1 MDNDYLFR
9 ILIPLLEKVGF
20 VEFTSIVNNGSK
32 VDIKLSSIAPYRCAI
47 SVTGDKSFTVYTNP
61 VDLCSMLWYLL
72 STRGYVYLVRDI
84 NAMRKDLEKEKG
96 TN

>member
-1 MDNDYLFR
+1 MDDDYLFR
-9 ILIPLLEKVGF
+9 ILIPVLERVGF

-32 VDIKLSSIAPYRCAI
+32 VDIKLSFIAPYRYAI
-47 SVTGDKSFTVYTNP
+47 SVIGDRSFTVYINP

-72 STRGYVYLVRDI
+72 STEGYVHLVQDI
-84 NAMRKDLEKEKG
+84 NAMRKDLEKG

>member
-1 MDNDYLFR
+1 MLR
-9 ILIPLLEKVGF
+9 GL
-20 VEFTSIVNNGSK
+20 SHNN
-32 VDIKLSSIAPYRCAI
+32 L
-47 SVTGDKSFTVYTNP
+47 
-61 VDLCSMLWYLL
+61 VDLLKMLWYLL

>member
-20 VEFTSIVNNGSK
+20 VNLTSIVNNGSK
-32 VDIKLSSIAPYRCAI
+32 VDIKLSFIAPYRCAI
-47 SVTGDKSFTVYTNP
+47 SVIGDRSFTVYTNP
-61 VDLCSMLWYLL
+61 VDLGSMLWYLL
-72 STRGYVYLVRDI
+72 STEGYVHLVQDI
-84 NAMRKDLEKEKG
+84 NAMRKDLKEKG

>member
-9 ILIPLLEKVGF
+9 ILIPVLERVGF

-32 VDIKLSSIAPYRCAI
+32 VDIKLSFVAPYRCAI
-47 SVTGDKSFTVYTNP
+47 SVIGDKSFTVYINP

-72 STRGYVYLVRDI
+72 STEGYVHLVRDI
-84 NAMRKDLEKEKG
+84 NVMRKDLEKG